1 MKQKTIEYAL
11 RSTWQLITTMYNE
24 KAMKYD
30 ATMTMAFTLLSIDA
44 EGTPST
50 ALGPKMGMES
60 TSLSRLLN
68 TMEERGYIERKPNPE
83 DGRGVLIFLT
93 QQGKEKRDFLFS
105 IMIFKSFMSSP
116 AAALSSIINRIYRVS
131 SLGVK
136 SDSMDENISVLNDCK
151 SLLEQI
157 IENDSDSKYNRFR
170 DQLKELKWT
179 YELQHGRR
187 KDSRKY

>member
-11 RSTWQLITTMYNE
+11 RSTWQLITNMYNE
-24 KAMKYD
+24 KALKYD

-68 TMEERGYIERKPNPE
+68 TMEERGYIERQPNPE

-93 QQGKEKRDFLFS
+93 EKGKEKR
-105 IMIFKSFMSSP
+105 
-116 AAALSSIINRIYRVS
+116 ALSKKTVLDFNNG
-131 SLGVK
+131 LL
-136 SDSMDENISVLNDCK
+136 DNIEK
-151 SLLEQI
+151 EK
-157 IENDSDSKYNRFR
+157 IEHFYEVIDAIKAQVEKK
-170 DQLKELKWT
+170 QLIE
-179 YELQHGRR
+179 Y
-187 KDSRKY
+187 